1 MIRVDSRESAHLK
14 SRVKDLSVVP
24 NMVSYNGLF
33 ACITP
38 ISKLKKNEESGT
50 YEPILIRDVESLI
63 ANFGDPRVD
72 PDKYIDLYCIMQLV
86 ANGGTC
92 YVAKVDSGDTGEYEF
107 AFVEDPVILTAKV
120 ENDTHKIIYGSEL
133 LNPVWRDIDPAT
145 KSIEAIGD
153 LSNKY
158 QAYNLKGRKHTPAVP
173 AVRDYYTDGNMT
185 ITATKD
191 DGPSGI
197 VITEIK
203 STGGASY
210 QVTLNIGGES
220 KTGPVEHYVS
230 ATKLWTVSG
239 QIGGLITVSS
249 ETSTLAPVTDNKPLA
264 GYEAGVPASDTD
276 PVEISPEDYE
286 VLPTLSDPNVPAGEV
301 NAWEL
306 AVKYT
311 GNDDINQI
319 SIENAELDP
328 NYGREN
334 ITLGGSGTVYSTGV
348 LARKYSFIEITDG
361 ASGPVIEHTDYSVNW
376 ETATGGYKATFTFA
390 DAPSD
395 PKVAKAARQFKSL
408 YAYSSVSED
417 LNIYTRLVQL
427 KPLSLKLYYLYVD
440 IYDSSDN
447 HLASGKVKLEKT
459 TTNQMIVNVLNSAL
473 KDYLSFKLVDISTA
487 SAAEANNLRD
497 LSIAYNLLN
506 KYAHYDGTG
515 ERINL
520 PGPDFSVSLDSPV
533 TTSVPNFTVTFD
545 DYVNAINQYKDHKY
559 NGRLLAD
566 LTSKVTPEDTEPEY
580 LEDPHKLR
588 DLNGDERRSL
598 HYKLKEVACERKDCT
613 VILST
618 PNNTDIDDVCEWV
631 SSQGDH
637 TDLWE
642 YGEPNT
648 DDPALQ
654 SFYLEIYYSWLNMSC
669 TKLIDNKVS
678 SVTVEVAPSSVVI
691 NNILTSWRNKGMWI
705 PVAGDQGGVLPD
717 SCTPI
722 VNPATKLQRDQLVQ
736 YRINPIWDTGTRG
749 VQIFGNETLNAGYTD
764 LNAAHIARTLVYI
777 RSTIDEYTETLKF
790 SINSLVLW
798 EKWKTYVASKIL
810 EPLVSANALAE
821 YQIEMGEDT
830 TSAAEIANRRINGLV
845 HLRFYQSA
853 EIFNLT
859 YTVYST
865 STTIDEARS
874 SM

>member
-107 AFVEDPVILTAKV
+107 AFVEDPVINTGAVSDDVDTLTDEESVFHDLTDEAEYQTYTINSPKLRNLYLISGVRGRSIDNPGSAGAKAHGTSSTMTV
-120 ENDTHKIIYGSEL
+120 EAKDAGTS
-133 LNPVWRDIDPAT
+133 LNGKHVSVSISSATSYKVAVEGFGGVEYTATTEIDGTFKTIDPASPVT
-145 KSIEAIGD
+145 F
-153 LSNKY
+153 
-158 QAYNLKGRKHTPAVP
+158 TPTSKLVEDNVLLNGGANAVP
-173 AVRDYYTDGNMT
+173 PTYH
-185 ITATKD
+185 
-191 DGPSGI
+191 
-197 VITEIK
+197 E
-203 STGGASY
+203 
-210 QVTLNIGGES
+210 
-220 KTGPVEHYVS
+220 PVD
-230 ATKLWTVSG
+230 
-239 QIGGLITVSS
+239 I
-249 ETSTLAPVTDNKPLA
+249 N
-264 GYEAGVPASDTD
+264 
-276 PVEISPEDYE
+276 PEDYTYNFVGTDE
-286 VLPTLSDPNVPAGEV
+286 YSFTLV
-301 NAWEL
+301 
-306 AVKYT
+306 YT
-311 GNDDINQI
+311 GPHFDQI
-319 SIENAELDP
+319 QIMSAELDP
-328 NYGREN
+328 NYGRED

-348 LARKYSFIEITDG
+348 LARKYSFIEITAG
-361 ASGPVIEHTDYSVNW
+361 NLGPVIEHTGYSVHW
-376 ETATGGYKATFTFA
+376 EAVTGGYKATFTFA
-390 DAPSD
+390 TVPSAAP
-395 PKVAKAARQFKSL
+395 VVTKAARQFKSL

-417 LNIYTRLVQL
+417 LNIYTRFVQL

-447 HLASGKVKLEKT
+447 HLASGKVKLEET

-473 KDYLSFKLVDISTA
+473 KDYLSFELVDISTA

-497 LSIAYNLLN
+497 LSIAYTLLN
-506 KYAHYDGTG
+506 KYAPYSTG
-515 ERINL
+515 ERVNL

-566 LTSKVTPEDTEPEY
+566 LTSRVTPEDTEPEY
-580 LEDPHKLR
+580 LEDPHKLK
-588 DLNGDERRSL
+588 DLDDDKRRSL

-618 PNNTDIDDVCEWV
+618 PNSTDIDDVCAWV
-631 SSQGDH
+631 SSQGNH

-642 YGEPNT
+642 YGETHT

-669 TKLIDNKVS
+669 TKLVDNKVS

-821 YQIEMGEDT
+821 YQIEMGENT